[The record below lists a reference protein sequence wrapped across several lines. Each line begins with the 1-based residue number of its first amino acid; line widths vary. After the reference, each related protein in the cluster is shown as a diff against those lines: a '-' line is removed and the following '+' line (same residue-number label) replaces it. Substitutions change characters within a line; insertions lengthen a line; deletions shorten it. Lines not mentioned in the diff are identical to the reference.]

1 VVRVCLCTLLTAT
14 SISFTRP
21 AWVVFAAF
29 ARIGVVR
36 RNDMDRCDDM
46 GAWTLLVRA
55 AFVEFSHGDLQVLSR
70 EGTCSLH
77 ARNWNRRS

>member
-1 VVRVCLCTLLTAT
+1 MRVCLCTLLTAT

-21 AWVVFAAF
+21 AWVVLAAF
-29 ARIGVVR
+29 ARISMVR
-36 RNDMDRCDDM
+36 RNDMGRCDDM
-46 GAWTLLVRA
+46 GSSTLSVRA

-77 ARNWNRRS
+77 ARNWSRRS